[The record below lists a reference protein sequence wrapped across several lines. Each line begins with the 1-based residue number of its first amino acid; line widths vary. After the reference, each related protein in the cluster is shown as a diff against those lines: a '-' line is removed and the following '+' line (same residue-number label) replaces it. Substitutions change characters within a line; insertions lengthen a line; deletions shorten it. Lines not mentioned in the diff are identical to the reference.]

1 MTAILIGIFFILA
14 FFFTSSEMAFVAAN
28 NLIVLIRSRQS
39 YSYRTLYKLLSRPET
54 YLYTVLVGTNLSI
67 VILTTIS
74 EKAFTSRAEVGD
86 SFLFSVILSLIIL
99 IVAEIFP
106 KTMTSKNPEGFALI
120 YAPVIRVF
128 YYLLLPVIFLST
140 FISEMIFRIGG
151 MKTDGV
157 KTPRLSKSDLMFF
170 VRGEMEKNSRTDRE
184 NRLILGIFEFNDK
197 DAADIMI
204 PRTDILSLNYDDTF
218 EQAKKLLL
226 EENRIFTRLPV
237 YTKNEDNI
245 VGIVNINDLIMNRE
259 AKAGDM
265 MEEAHFFPETIG
277 LDRLLLSMK
286 ETDIHMAVILDEYG
300 GLTGLLTL
308 EDIVEELIGNISDE
322 YDNAPSVER
331 KRGQIIID
339 GDTRIED
346 LTEEHNINIPES
358 NLYET
363 VAGYIMCRLGRLPV
377 QGDIVKLGKMY
388 SITVLKM
395 NENSVE
401 RILIS
406 ERNRNENAHK
416 QT

>member
-1 MTAILIGIFFILA
+1 MIIILIAVFFILT

-39 YSYRTLYKLLSRPET
+39 YSYKTLYKLLSRPET

-74 EKAFTSRAEVGD
+74 EKVFTNRTEVGD
-86 SFLFSVILSLIIL
+86 SFLFSIILSLIIL
-99 IVAEIFP
+99 VVAEIFP
-106 KTMTSKNPEGFALI
+106 KTMTSKKPEGFALI

-184 NRLILGIFEFNDK
+184 NRLIMGIFEFNDK

-245 VGIVNINDLIMNRE
+245 VGIVNINDLIMDRE
-259 AKAGDM
+259 AKAGGI

-286 ETDIHMAVILDEYG
+286 EIDIHMAVILDEYG

-308 EDIVEELIGNISDE
+308 EDIIEELIGNISDE
-322 YDNAPSVER
+322 YDNAPSIER
-331 KRGQIIID
+331 KRGQSIID

-346 LTEEHNINIPES
+346 LTDEHDINIPES

-377 QGDIVKLGKMY
+377 QGDIVKLGQKY

-401 RILIS
+401 RVLIS
-406 ERNRNENAHK
+406 ERNKNENAHK

>member
-218 EQAKKLLL
+218 EQA
-226 EENRIFTRLPV
+226 IFMC
-237 YTKNEDNI
+237 
-245 VGIVNINDLIMNRE
+245 GISNQFC
-259 AKAGDM
+259 
-265 MEEAHFFPETIG
+265 FF
-277 LDRLLLSMK
+277 SS
-286 ETDIHMAVILDEYG
+286 H
-300 GLTGLLTL
+300 
-308 EDIVEELIGNISDE
+308 
-322 YDNAPSVER
+322 
-331 KRGQIIID
+331 
-339 GDTRIED
+339 
-346 LTEEHNINIPES
+346 
-358 NLYET
+358 
-363 VAGYIMCRLGRLPV
+363 
-377 QGDIVKLGKMY
+377 
-388 SITVLKM
+388 
-395 NENSVE
+395 
-401 RILIS
+401 
-406 ERNRNENAHK
+406 
-416 QT
+416 